1 MEVNDAFEWIKFK
14 ILELCTWYDLE
25 NVITFLW

>member
-25 NVITFLW
+25 NVTFLW